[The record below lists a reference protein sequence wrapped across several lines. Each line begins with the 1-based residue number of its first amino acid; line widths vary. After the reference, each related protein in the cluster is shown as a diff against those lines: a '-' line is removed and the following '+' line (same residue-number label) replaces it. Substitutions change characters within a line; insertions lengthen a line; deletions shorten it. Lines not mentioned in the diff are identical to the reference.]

1 MSDKSL
7 HQPHIV
13 WIYTGSLSRAMDAAT
28 WLRTVEEMRNSGW
41 NVTLIAV
48 GPDGYRQIRGVEVLC
63 ISRPEIYL
71 LRQVVYHL
79 RVISFIVRRLASTD
93 LVLFHESSAPWVSL
107 LWLLR
112 WLTGRRKPLLVMD
125 TRTLPMP
132 QLDKGTKKEK
142 LREKAY
148 GYMSRLGTRCA
159 DGRLAITR
167 RMADAVHIPAEKFW
181 GTWPSGADV
190 EHFSLARLGRNWPLP
205 DDPVKLVY
213 HGSMHYERNLM
224 ALCRAVAQANAE
236 GMLFELSLIGDG
248 TERAELEN
256 FAEQTNGSVRVIR
269 PVQYAN
275 IPQKL
280 AQSHIGALPFP
291 DEDKF
296 RVSSPIK
303 LFEYMAAGLPIL
315 ATRIAC
321 HTDVIGS
328 DEYAFWA
335 NDAGEQTLLDTL
347 RVVWQSRDLL
357 SDMGQHA
364 ASAAQAWTWKGSA
377 NKLRKALEVGI
388 ELSNRK
394 DIYVNKGKSF

>member
-1 MSDKSL
+1 
-7 HQPHIV
+7 
-13 WIYTGSLSRAMDAAT
+13 
-28 WLRTVEEMRNSGW
+28 
-41 NVTLIAV
+41 
-48 GPDGYRQIRGVEVLC
+48 
-63 ISRPEIYL
+63 
-71 LRQVVYHL
+71 
-79 RVISFIVRRLASTD
+79 
-93 LVLFHESSAPWVSL
+93 
-107 LWLLR
+107 
-112 WLTGRRKPLLVMD
+112 
-125 TRTLPMP
+125 
-132 QLDKGTKKEK
+132 
-142 LREKAY
+142 
-148 GYMSRLGTRCA
+148 
-159 DGRLAITR
+159 
-167 RMADAVHIPAEKFW
+167 
-181 GTWPSGADV
+181 
-190 EHFSLARLGRNWPLP
+190 RNWPLP

-357 SDMGQHA
+357 SDMG
-364 ASAAQAWTWKGSA
+364 
-377 NKLRKALEVGI
+377 
-388 ELSNRK
+388 
-394 DIYVNKGKSF
+394 